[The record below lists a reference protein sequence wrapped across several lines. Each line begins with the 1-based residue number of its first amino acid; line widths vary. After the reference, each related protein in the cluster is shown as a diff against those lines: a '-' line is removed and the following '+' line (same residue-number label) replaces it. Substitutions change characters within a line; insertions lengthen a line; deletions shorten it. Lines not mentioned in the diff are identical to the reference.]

1 MARTG
6 RRPGN
11 ENTRESILEAARKA
25 FGERGY
31 AGASI
36 RYIATSA
43 GVDPALV
50 HHYFG
55 NKDQLFL
62 AAMRAPFDPGMVLP
76 KVLAGGIDGVGERV
90 VRTLLGIL
98 ESPAGASV
106 AAMIRSALQHEW
118 MARMLREFFLSQIV
132 RRIVKHLDI
141 DPAEAPARA
150 SLVASQI
157 LGLVVGRY
165 MVKLEPLASL
175 PNEVIIK
182 KVGATVQ
189 RYLTEPLG

>member
-43 GVDPALV
+43 GVDAALV

-62 AAMRAPFDPGMVLP
+62 AAMQAPLDPGAVLP
-76 KVLAGGIDGVGERV
+76 AVFAGGLDGIGERLI
-90 VRTLLGIL
+90 RTLLTIWD
-98 ESPAGASV
+98 SPAGSSF
-106 AAMIRSALQHEW
+106 AAMVRSALQHEW

-132 RRIVKHLDI
+132 RRIIKHLDI
-141 DPAEAPARA
+141 DPAEAPVRA

-157 LGLVVGRY
+157 VGLAVARY
-165 MVKLEPLASL
+165 MLKIEPLASL
-175 PNEVIIK
+175 PNEMIIK

-189 RYLTEPLG
+189 RYLTEPLD